1 MKLGTHGLA
10 AALLIA
16 PSIAFARSGAFAGP
30 TVVGIPVE
38 FILFA
43 LVLLGVALFHRYT
56 FPIAAGGALV
66 IALYK
71 IFFSP
76 FATGAGWSGFGAHLL
91 HEWVILINLLLLLLG
106 FALLAK
112 HFEDSGVPDAL
123 PRILPDDWKGCF
135 ALLAIVFVL
144 SSFLD
149 NIAAALIGGAMAH
162 TVFRAKV
169 HIGYLAAIV
178 AASNAGG
185 AGSVIGD
192 TTTTMMWIAGIS
204 PLEVAEAA
212 IGATVALVIFGI
224 PASLQQQRYAP
235 IQRHAVAVAIDWIHV
250 GVVAFILIAAVAVN
264 ITINTRFN
272 ADLRSVS
279 VPWRRGVGGAADNS
293 SVCAGRSGRCC
304 RMR

>member
-1 MKLGTHGLA
+1 MTCRF
-10 AALLIA
+10 LIA
-16 PSIAFARSGAFAGP
+16 FPLLTPSIAIAAGGAFAGP
-30 TVVGIPVE
+30 TIAGIPVE

-43 LVLLGVALFHRYT
+43 AVLLGVALFHHFT

-76 FATGAGWSGFGAHLL
+76 FKNGAGWSGFGAHLT

-112 HFEDSGVPDAL
+112 HFEDTHVPSAL
-123 PRILPDDWKGCF
+123 PRFLPDDWKGCF

-162 TVFRAKV
+162 KLFRAKV

-192 TTTTMMWIAGIS
+192 TTTTMMWIAGIG
-204 PLEVAEAA
+204 PLEVAEAT
-212 IGATVALVIFGI
+212 IGAVVALFIFGI
-224 PASLQQQRYAP
+224 PASVQQHRYAP
-235 IQRHAVAVAIDWIHV
+235 IQRDTDASVTIDWPRV

-264 ITINTRFN
+264 ITIN
-272 ADLRSVS
+272 AL
-279 VPWRRGVGGAADNS
+279 
-293 SVCAGRSGRCC
+293 
-304 RMR
+304 

>member
-1 MKLGTHGLA
+1 MLECDPCHPERSEGSAFHQNASSPERSNASVNRERIAIAAVLFALPSTALA
-10 AALLIA
+10 AA
-16 PSIAFARSGAFAGP
+16 GAFAGP
-30 TVVGIPVE
+30 VVAGIPVE

-43 LVLLGVALFHRYT
+43 AILLGVALFHHHT
-56 FPIAAGGALV
+56 FPIAAIGALV
-66 IALYK
+66 IALYQ

-76 FATGAGWSGFGAHLL
+76 FKTGAGWSGFGAHLL
-91 HEWVILINLLLLLLG
+91 YEWVILVNLLLLLLG

-112 HFEDSGVPDAL
+112 HFEDSHVPQAL

-162 TVFRAKV
+162 TLFRAKV

-192 TTTTMMWIAGIS
+192 TTTTMMWIAGIG
-204 PLEVAEAA
+204 PFEVAEAA
-212 IGATVALVIFGI
+212 IGAAVALLIFGI
-224 PASLQQQRYAP
+224 PASLQQHRHQP
-235 IQRHAVAVAIDWIHV
+235 IQKDADATVSIDWTRV

-264 ITINTRFN
+264 ITVNMRFN
-272 ADLRSVS
+272 TI
-279 VPWRRGVGGAADNS
+279 
-293 SVCAGRSGRCC
+293 
-304 RMR
+304 

>member
-1 MKLGTHGLA
+1 MIGIKRQINGVA
-10 AALLIA
+10 VALLIA
-16 PSIAFARSGAFAGP
+16 PLTAFGADGAFAGP
-30 TVVGIPVE
+30 TIVGIPVE
-38 FILFA
+38 FVLFGV
-43 LVLLGVALFHRYT
+43 VLLGVALFHHHT

-76 FATGAGWSGFGAHLL
+76 FKSGAGWSGFGAHLL
-91 HEWVILINLLLLLLG
+91 HEWVILVNLLLLLLG

-112 HFEDSGVPDAL
+112 HFEDTHVPSAL

-135 ALLAIVFVL
+135 VLLAMVFVL

-204 PLEVAEAA
+204 PIEVLEAFIAA
-212 IGATVALVIFGI
+212 SVALV
-224 PASLQQQRYAP
+224 
-235 IQRHAVAVAIDWIHV
+235 
-250 GVVAFILIAAVAVN
+250 
-264 ITINTRFN
+264 
-272 ADLRSVS
+272 DLRHS
-279 VPWRRGVGGAADNS
+279 GVATAAALRADP
-293 SVCAGRSGRCC
+293 A
-304 RMR
+304 